1 MDQGTTHGWKISIEL
16 MNEVVITGLGVVT
29 SVGSGVDNFWNGIIA
44 GKSGIASVSRFD
56 ASDIACKVASEIH
69 DFDPEMFMDPKEAR
83 RNDRYAQ
90 LALAATHLAL
100 KDSGLTREELIPDR
114 TGVIVGSGIGG
125 METIEKQ
132 MTTLIERG
140 PRRVSPFMI
149 PSLIA
154 NIAGGIIAIDLG
166 ATGPN
171 FATVSACASGSH
183 AIGEAFEMIRR
194 GVADLI
200 FAGGSEAA
208 VTRIG
213 FAGFSSMKA
222 MSTNFNDDPSRA
234 SRPFDRNRDGF
245 VMGEGSGVLV
255 LETKENAVK
264 RNARIYAQIIG
275 YSATCDAFHVTTP
288 DGESK
293 ALTRCMNLAL
303 EKAAIPKESVNYVNA
318 HGTST
323 PYNDL
328 SETNALKNV
337 LGEYAKKGLLVS
349 STKSM
354 TGHLLGAAG
363 AIEAATVCKAI
374 EEDTVPPTIN
384 YEEPDPECDL
394 DYIPNES
401 RSHSVSVGMSNNS
414 GFGGHNASL
423 VFKAL

>member
-1 MDQGTTHGWKISIEL
+1 
-16 MNEVVITGLGVVT
+16 MNDVVVT
-29 SVGSGVDNFWNGIIA
+29 GIGVLSSVGTGVDDFWSGLKA
-44 GKSGIASVSRFD
+44 GKSGISGVTRFD
-56 ASDIACKVASEIH
+56 TTDIASKVASEIN
-69 DFDPEMFMDPKEAR
+69 DFNPEDYMDPKEAR

-90 LALAATHLAL
+90 LALAATHHAL
-100 KDSGLTREELIPDR
+100 KDSGLTRDELVPDK

-132 MTTLIERG
+132 MTALIERG

-171 FATVSACASGSH
+171 FSTVSACASGSH

-194 GVADLI
+194 GVSDVI

-222 MSTNFNDDPSRA
+222 MSTNFNDDPSKA
-234 SRPFDRNRDGF
+234 SRPFDKNRDGF
-245 VMGEGSGVLV
+245 VMGEGAGVLV
-255 LETKENAVK
+255 LETKSHAQ
-264 RNARIYAQIIG
+264 RRGARIYAEVIG

-293 ALTRCMNLAL
+293 ALTRCMNQ
-303 EKAAIPKESVNYVNA
+303 AIEQAQVRIEQVNYVNA

-323 PYNDL
+323 PYNDR
-328 SETNALKNV
+328 SETTALKNV
-337 LGEYAKKGLLVS
+337 FADHAKSGLMVS

-363 AIEAATVCKAI
+363 AIEAAAICKAI
-374 EEDTVPPTIN
+374 EENVVPPTIN
-384 YEEPDPECDL
+384 YEEPDPDCDL

-401 RSHSVSVGMSNNS
+401 RNAEVNVAMSNNS

-423 VFKAL
+423 VFRRV

>member
-1 MDQGTTHGWKISIEL
+1 MDGNALKSNFFQDA
-16 MNEVVITGLGVVT
+16 MNQVVITGMGVLT
-29 SVGSGVDNFWNGIIA
+29 SVGTGIDDYWNGLIS
-44 GKSGIASVSRFD
+44 GKSGISAVTRFD
-56 ASDIACKVASEIH
+56 ASDIASRVASEIN
-69 DFDPEMFMDPKEAR
+69 DFNPEDYMDPKEAR

-90 LALAATHLAL
+90 LALAASHHAL
-100 KDSGLTREELIPDR
+100 KDAGLSRNDIVPER

-132 MTTLIERG
+132 MTSLIERG

-154 NIAGGIIAIDLG
+154 NIAGGIIAIDIG
-166 ATGPN
+166 ANGPN
-171 FATVSACASGSH
+171 FSPVSACASGSH

-194 GVADLI
+194 GVADMI

-222 MSTNFNDDPSRA
+222 MSTKFNDDPSRA
-234 SRPFDRNRDGF
+234 SRPFDKNRDGF
-245 VMGEGSGVLV
+245 VMGEGAGVLV
-255 LETKENAVK
+255 LETLESAQK
-264 RNARIYAQIIG
+264 RGARIYAEIIG
-275 YSATCDAFHVTTP
+275 YSATCDAYHVTTP

-293 ALTRCMNLAL
+293 ALTNCMNLAI
-303 EKAAIPKESVNYVNA
+303 EQAQISHDSVNYVNA

-323 PYNDL
+323 PYNDK
-328 SETNALKNV
+328 SETTALKNV
-337 LGEYAKKGLLVS
+337 FGDHAKNGLMVS

-363 AIEAATVCKAI
+363 AIEAAAVCKAI
-374 EEDTVPPTIN
+374 EGNVVPPTIN
-384 YEEPDPECDL
+384 YDEPDPDCDL

-401 RSHSVSVGMSNNS
+401 RETNVQVAMSNNS

-423 VFKAL
+423 VFRNI